1 MKTSNQPSC
10 EPTGDP
16 LFPGATA
23 HYAEEQE
30 GETRERHSPNAKSGD
45 PLLDAIK
52 KRDKAG
58 FSSELHGHGDPVM
71 DAAVEH
77 WGNSGLSEKGC
88 MNLHR
93 QPHEEFKKAG
103 DPLFHTERH

>member
-1 MKTSNQPSC
+1 MKSSKQPSC

-23 HYAEEQE
+23 HYREQE
-30 GETRERHSPNAKSGD
+30 TQRSLSSNTGSGD
-45 PLLDAIK
+45 PLFEAVK

-77 WGNSGLSEKGC
+77 WGNSGLAEKGNV
-88 MNLHR
+88 NLHPM
-93 QPHEEFKKAG
+93 PHEEFKKVG
-103 DPLFHTERH
+103 DPVFQSK

>member
-1 MKTSNQPSC
+1 MKTSKQPSC

-23 HYAEEQE
+23 HYAEQE
-30 GETRERHSPNAKSGD
+30 TGGRHSSTVKSGD
-45 PLLDAIK
+45 PLLAAIK

-77 WGNSGLSEKGC
+77 WGNSGLAEKGSL
-88 MNLHR
+88 NLHP

-103 DPLFHTERH
+103 DPLFEKH